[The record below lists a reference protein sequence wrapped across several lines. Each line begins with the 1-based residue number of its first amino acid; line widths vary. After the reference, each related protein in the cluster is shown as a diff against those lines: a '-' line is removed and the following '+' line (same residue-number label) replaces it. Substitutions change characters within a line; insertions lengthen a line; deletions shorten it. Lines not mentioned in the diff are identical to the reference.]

1 MTLEHAAFAAYAVLD
16 QTAHLVNQV
25 LQIGVNELNTSF
37 TSVLG
42 KYSSD
47 AQDACLRNRLPSSPL
62 TAFWLAE
69 QSEWIAKL
77 RDMRHEFAHRG
88 AACPVYG
95 PNEKL
100 LAMSLQNST
109 AGASPFYD
117 VEEVVSGWFCRAEH
131 FFLESL
137 RLLAEH
143 CLAEVRPYETSPTRP
158 PIESSKPN
166 SEIEETL
173 QETLRLLFA
182 TDSDVPQRD
191 TFLYARFSPNW
202 RSIWPIDKFRAFL
215 SAIDAIAMA
224 PNQGIGYFVSGD
236 TVGATA
242 SVVLSMS
249 GQSFEWRIRLEKER
263 GKRAFCVLSPMTV
276 PQCLEVQ
283 TVVTEFLAKQSGRET
298 KHRCA
303 EFQFTVENIRAETL
317 KNVSAVVVHGNIE
330 VASTY
335 IGELQSGQSRQV
347 RTLTTPELGMMLPPG
362 GPFLFVTLI
371 SEPVVV
377 RVVYDREDPLGNRWA
392 DEHQCVN
399 RSPRA

>member
-1 MTLEHAAFAAYAVLD
+1 
-16 QTAHLVNQV
+16 
-25 LQIGVNELNTSF
+25 
-37 TSVLG
+37 
-42 KYSSD
+42 
-47 AQDACLRNRLPSSPL
+47 
-62 TAFWLAE
+62 
-69 QSEWIAKL
+69 
-77 RDMRHEFAHRG
+77 
-88 AACPVYG
+88 
-95 PNEKL
+95 
-100 LAMSLQNST
+100 
-109 AGASPFYD
+109 
-117 VEEVVSGWFCRAEH
+117 
-131 FFLESL
+131 
-137 RLLAEH
+137 
-143 CLAEVRPYETSPTRP
+143 
-158 PIESSKPN
+158 
-166 SEIEETL
+166 
-173 QETLRLLFA
+173 
-182 TDSDVPQRD
+182 
-191 TFLYARFSPNW
+191 
-202 RSIWPIDKFRAFL
+202 
-215 SAIDAIAMA
+215 
-224 PNQGIGYFVSGD
+224 
-236 TVGATA
+236 
-242 SVVLSMS
+242 MS